1 MRGVR
6 SRGSIAIWAVLVL
19 IFGLGVERPDGLGDV
34 VEIRHWSY
42 PDYTRVVVETNR
54 PVDVSLR
61 ELPPDPTNQRP
72 ERVYL
77 DLPGIWV
84 GRDYPEPIPVK
95 DGLLHAVRIGQ
106 NTLTT
111 SRVVIDI
118 ESYERYRLLQ
128 LTSPDRVVID
138 LFRARSGANRPEP
151 NAPNAPTA
159 PDSTRLP
166 LAMRPIRKVILDA
179 GHGGKDPGAIG
190 VGKLQEKEVTLL
202 LAHALRKE
210 LEAQGFEVALTR
222 EDDRYLSLEERT
234 AKAEGLGGDLFVSLH
249 INASKRSALS
259 GIETYYLDEKAE
271 WQSIRVAARENGIDP
286 RAMNAL
292 QRTIAQLRIAEVS
305 DHSRRLAENVH
316 RSMLSGLQ
324 KNYREIVDLGV
335 KQGPFYVLFL
345 SSMPSILLECGFVT
359 NEEDAKLLRDE
370 KFRAEAASQ
379 IAAGL
384 MLYREKTQVVASG
397 ERS

>member
-1 MRGVR
+1 MFL
-6 SRGSIAIWAVLVL
+6 AALVLV
-19 IFGLGVERPDGLGDV
+19 FGLGVERPDGLGDI

-54 PVDVSLR
+54 HVDVSLH
-61 ELPPDPTNQRP
+61 ELPPDPTHQRP

-95 DGLLHAVRIGQ
+95 DGLLHAVRVGQ

-118 ESYERYRLLQ
+118 EAYGRYRLLQ

-138 LFRARSGANRPEP
+138 LFRARSGAKRSE
-151 NAPNAPTA
+151 PTA
-159 PDSTRLP
+159 PDGTRLP

-210 LEAQGFEVALTR
+210 LEAQGLEVALTR

-249 INASKRSALS
+249 INASRRAALS

-271 WQSIRVAARENGIDP
+271 WQSLRVAARENGIDP

-305 DHSRRLAENVH
+305 DHSRRLAESVH

-324 KNYREIVDLGV
+324 KNYREVVDLGV

-359 NEEDAKLLRDE
+359 NEGDAKLLRDE
-370 KFRAEAASQ
+370 KFRAEVASQ
-379 IAAGL
+379 IASGL
-384 MLYREKTQVVASG
+384 MLYREKTQLVASG
-397 ERS
+397 ERP